1 MGNANMTQERT
12 LDPLQP
18 QLLEGEVLRV
28 EEMARLCCVTT
39 DWLHERIEQ
48 EVIHAVHREGTYYL
62 SSATVIRV
70 QQVAKIEQTYDADP
84 QLAALVADLVEEVQ
98 QLRRQIYRHKTG

>member
-12 LDPLQP
+12 FDPLQP

-39 DWLHERIEQ
+39 EWLQARIEQ
-48 EVIHAVHREGTYYL
+48 EVVHAVHRDGAYYL

-98 QLRRQIYRHKTG
+98 HLRRQIERHKTG

>member
-1 MGNANMTQERT
+1 M
-12 LDPLQP
+12 
-18 QLLEGEVLRV
+18 V
-28 EEMARLCCVTT
+28 
-39 DWLHERIEQ
+39 
-48 EVIHAVHREGTYYL
+48 HAVYRDGTYYL

-98 QLRRQIYRHKTG
+98 HLRQQLKR

>member
-1 MGNANMTQERT
+1 MTQQQA
-12 LDPLQP
+12 LDPIEPP

-39 DWLHERIEQ
+39 DWLTARIEQ
-48 EVIHAVHREGTYYL
+48 EVIHAVQRDGAYYL

-70 QQVAKIEQTYDADP
+70 QQVFKIEQTYDADP
-84 QLAALVADLVEEVQ
+84 QLAALVADLVQEVRYLRQ
-98 QLRRQIYRHKTG
+98 QLNQSNEQ

>member
-1 MGNANMTQERT
+1 MTQEQAF
-12 LDPLQP
+12 DPMQP
-18 QLLEGEVLRV
+18 QFLEGEVLRL
-28 EEMARLCCVTT
+28 EEMARLCSVKTE
-39 DWLHERIEQ
+39 WLQARIEQ
-48 EVIHAVHREGTYYL
+48 EVVHAVPRDGTYYL

-98 QLRRQIYRHKTG
+98 HLRQQIKRSATG

>member
-1 MGNANMTQERT
+1 MGNANMTQDRT
-12 LDPLQP
+12 FDPLQP

-28 EEMARLCCVTT
+28 EEMARLCCVSTE
-39 DWLHERIEQ
+39 WLQARIEQ
-48 EVIHAVHREGTYYL
+48 EVVHAVHRDGTYYL

-98 QLRRQIYRHKTG
+98 HLRQQLKR

>member
-12 LDPLQP
+12 FDPLQP

-39 DWLHERIEQ
+39 EWLQARIEQ
-48 EVIHAVHREGTYYL
+48 EVVHAVHRDGAYYL

-98 QLRRQIYRHKTG
+98 HLRQQLKR

>member
-1 MGNANMTQERT
+1 MGVANMTQDRT
-12 LDPLQP
+12 FDPLQP

-28 EEMARLCCVTT
+28 EEMARLCCVSTE
-39 DWLHERIEQ
+39 WLQARIEQ
-48 EVIHAVHREGTYYL
+48 EVVHAVYRDGTYYL

-98 QLRRQIYRHKTG
+98 HLRQQLKR

>member
-1 MGNANMTQERT
+1 
-12 LDPLQP
+12 
-18 QLLEGEVLRV
+18 
-28 EEMARLCCVTT
+28 MARLCCVTT
-39 DWLHERIEQ
+39 EWLQARVEKEM
-48 EVIHAVHREGTYYL
+48 VYAVQHEGTYYL

-98 QLRRQIYRHKTG
+98 HLRQQLKR

>member
-1 MGNANMTQERT
+1 MIQERT
-12 LDPLQP
+12 FDPLQP

-28 EEMARLCCVTT
+28 EEMARLCCVTI

-62 SSATVIRV
+62 SSVTVIRV

-84 QLAALVADLVEEVQ
+84 QLAALVADLVEDVQ
-98 QLRRQIYRHKTG
+98 QVRRQLKR

>member
-1 MGNANMTQERT
+1 MGNANMIQERT
-12 LDPLQP
+12 FDPLQP

-98 QLRRQIYRHKTG
+98 QLRRQLKR